1 MLTYGL
7 RKPPKVIPMKKI
19 FATLLGASLVSVLAA
34 CGGGGGG
41 AEIPDTPEGRAF
53 EFRHGVMEA
62 VAFKVTR
69 LRAMAMGEIPAND
82 AAFAKDA
89 RDVAALAGM
98 IPEGFIPDSVVGPSI
113 AKPDIWTNKADFD
126 AKAAEFQRNAEAL
139 AMTASAQGFE
149 AAKGMVQA
157 VGGGCGNC
165 HRPYRASRE
174 E

>member
-1 MLTYGL
+1 MLTRGL
-7 RKPPKVIPMKKI
+7 RKPPKVIPMKKLI
-19 FATLLGASLVSVLAA
+19 ATLLGASLVSVLAA
-34 CGGGGGG
+34 CGGGGG
-41 AEIPDTPEGRAF
+41 AEIPDTPEGAAF
-53 EFRHGVMEA
+53 EYRHGVMES
-62 VAFKVTR
+62 VAFKVAR

-98 IPEGFIPDSVVGPSI
+98 IPEGFIPNSIVGPSI

-126 AKAAEFQRNAEAL
+126 AKAMEFQKNAEAL

-157 VGGGCGNC
+157 VGGACGNC
-165 HRPYRASRE
+165 HRPYRASRAE
-174 E
+174 